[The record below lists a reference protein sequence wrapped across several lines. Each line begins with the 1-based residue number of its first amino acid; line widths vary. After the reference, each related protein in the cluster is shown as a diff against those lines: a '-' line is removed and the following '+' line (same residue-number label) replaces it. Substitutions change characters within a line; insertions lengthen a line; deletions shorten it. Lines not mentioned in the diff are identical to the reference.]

1 MYQDNALTCR
11 LLVFCNFYFELAM
24 YHWLLVEGIYLYMKV
39 ALVYNSERIKLWMYK
54 LVGWVRVNNKK
65 TLTFDKNWFYSL
77 RLQNSGSN
85 RKFNNYWLETN
96 KKYFLLTVT
105 HFGVFLGLL

>member
-1 MYQDNALTCR
+1 
-11 LLVFCNFYFELAM
+11 M

-65 TLTFDKNWFYSL
+65 IWLSINIGL
-77 RLQNSGSN
+77 RAWYNINLENSSSN
-85 RKFNNYWLETN
+85 REFNNTFKQYPLISIEILNNIVLAWN
-96 KKYFLLTVT
+96 Q
-105 HFGVFLGLL
+105 

>member
-1 MYQDNALTCR
+1 
-11 LLVFCNFYFELAM
+11 M

-65 TLTFDKNWFYSL
+65 TFDFQLIWVLELNIAKFRFLTI
-77 RLQNSGSN
+77 
-85 RKFNNYWLETN
+85 
-96 KKYFLLTVT
+96 
-105 HFGVFLGLL
+105 GLKPIRSIFC